1 MIFCVSGALEVII
14 RSAPL
19 KAAPSMSGIRA
30 RIVMKEEILT
40 QHRPNPKQ

>member
-30 RIVMKEEILT
+30 RIVMEEILT